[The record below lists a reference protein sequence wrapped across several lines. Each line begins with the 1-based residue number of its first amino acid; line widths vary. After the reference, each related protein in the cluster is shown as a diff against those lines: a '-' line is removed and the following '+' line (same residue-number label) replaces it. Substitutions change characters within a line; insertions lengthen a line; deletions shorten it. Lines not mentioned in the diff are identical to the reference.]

1 MKNARVILSLAVL
14 AAAASAALADG
25 MIVPV
30 RPELRVRGNWAVKYH
45 HVDITVRDQVANVAI
60 DQEFVNTGSG
70 MIEVEY
76 LFPIP
81 PGAAIDSMT
90 LIVNGKEFAARLLPA
105 DEARKAYEDIVR
117 SKKDPALLE
126 YAGFGLY
133 RTRAFPLEPGKPC
146 KVIVTYKNTP
156 KRDHDLVE
164 VWYPLNTEKFSAK
177 PIESVRVSVDIKT
190 KQDLVAVYS
199 PTHDLKRD
207 RKDPTRMIAT
217 YEAKNDLPTTDFQL
231 FYKAADKD
239 VAATLLTWQP
249 DSKTD
254 GYFMMLVS
262 PNPHGASQR
271 VTPKDIVAVLDHSG
285 SMSGEKIAQAK
296 EALRYIVRNLNK
308 DDRFNIVLYNDQ
320 VEPMFDSMRKVND
333 RDVRDA
339 MDRIDRLSATG
350 GTNIDEALT
359 AALAQCTEK
368 DRPTYVLFFTDGQPT
383 VGKTSEADILSDVSA
398 ANKNKARIFAFG
410 VGYDPNIRLLDKL
423 AGDNRG
429 RSDYVKPKEP
439 IEAKVSSL
447 CAKIK
452 NPVMTDLTASIQG
465 LRLKDMYPRHLDD
478 LFDGDQIVLV
488 GRYDCDD
495 AQKLPTREFEHT
507 GLGGSTTLVI
517 KGRYE
522 GKERAFEYPVTV
534 STGPGAGTYRF
545 VEKLWA
551 IRRVGWLLDEIQLRG
566 KSKEVIDELVRLSRD
581 YGIMTPYTSF
591 LADERTNLGR
601 PAELRD
607 RGERAAKPLGD
618 TTGAEGQF
626 GAMNRQALN
635 AAESPSVTAAPGG
648 PEGTGRKLDSKAE
661 MNRGGAPTTPTA
673 NIGYDSAGAYEQGK
687 AAEAVE
693 NIRQIGNNYVL
704 YRRGQVW
711 MMPSTANL
719 DLEKDKDKVVQIKR
733 FSDEYFNLARANT
746 SDQNAVMA
754 SQKSG
759 EQLLVNFRGQAY
771 NIAD

>member
-1 MKNARVILSLAVL
+1 MKNTRVLISLAVL

-30 RPELRVRGNWAVKYH
+30 RPELRVRGHWAVKYH

-90 LIVNGKEFAARLLPA
+90 LIVNGKEFAAKLLPA
-105 DEARKAYEDIVR
+105 DESRKAYEDIVR

-177 PIESVRVSVDIKT
+177 PIESVRVTVDIKT

-199 PTHDLKRD
+199 PTHDLKVD
-207 RKDPTRMIAT
+207 RKDPTRVIAT

-239 VAATLLTWQP
+239 VAATLLTWQG
-249 DSKTD
+249 DHKAD

-262 PNPHGASQR
+262 PNPRGASER

-285 SMSGEKIAQAK
+285 SMSGEKLAQAK
-296 EALRYIVRNLNK
+296 DALRHIVRNLNK

-320 VEPMFDSMRKVND
+320 VEPLFDSMRKVND
-333 RDVRDA
+333 RDVQDA

-359 AALAQCTEK
+359 TALAQCTEK
-368 DRPTYVLFFTDGQPT
+368 DRPTYMLFFTDGQPT

-398 ANKNKARIFAFG
+398 ANRNKARIFAFG

-452 NPVMTDLTASIQG
+452 NPVMTDLTASIEG
-465 LRLKDMYPRHLDD
+465 LRLKDMYPRHLGD

-495 AQKLPTREFEHT
+495 ASKLPSTEAGRQ
-507 GLGGSTTLVI
+507 TTLVI

-522 GKERAFEYPVTV
+522 GRERAFEYPVTV
-534 STGPGAGTYRF
+534 NQGGGTRTYQF

-566 KSKEVIDELVRLSRD
+566 KSQEVIDELVRLSRD

-601 PAELRD
+601 PAELRAH
-607 RGERAAKPLGD
+607 GTMAAKSLGD

-635 AAESPSVTAAPGG
+635 AASSPSVAAAPGR
-648 PEGTGRKLDSKAE
+648 TGDKAD
-661 MNRGGAPTTPTA
+661 MARGGTAAQAPA
-673 NIGYDSAGAYEQGK
+673 NFGYKGKDEYER
-687 AAEAVE
+687 AESGGAVE
-693 NIRQIGNNYVL
+693 NIRQVGNNYVL
-704 YRRGQVW
+704 YRRGQIW
-711 MMPSTANL
+711 MMPSTAGL

-733 FSDEYFNLARANT
+733 FSDEYFNLVRANT

>member
-1 MKNARVILSLAVL
+1 
-14 AAAASAALADG
+14 
-25 MIVPV
+25 
-30 RPELRVRGNWAVKYH
+30 
-45 HVDITVRDQVANVAI
+45 
-60 DQEFVNTGSG
+60 
-70 MIEVEY
+70 
-76 LFPIP
+76 
-81 PGAAIDSMT
+81 
-90 LIVNGKEFAARLLPA
+90 
-105 DEARKAYEDIVR
+105 
-117 SKKDPALLE
+117 
-126 YAGFGLY
+126 
-133 RTRAFPLEPGKPC
+133 
-146 KVIVTYKNTP
+146 
-156 KRDHDLVE
+156 
-164 VWYPLNTEKFSAK
+164 
-177 PIESVRVSVDIKT
+177 
-190 KQDLVAVYS
+190 VYS

-262 PNPHGASQR
+262 PNPQGASER

-296 EALRYIVRNLNK
+296 EALRYIIRNLNK

-320 VEPMFDSMRKVND
+320 IEPMFDSMRSVND
-333 RDVRDA
+333 RDVQDA

-359 AALAQCTEK
+359 TALAQCTDK
-368 DRPTYVLFFTDGQPT
+368 DRPAYVLFFTDGQPT
-383 VGKTSEADILSDVSA
+383 VGKTSEADILSDASA

-410 VGYDPNIRLLDKL
+410 VGFDPNIRLLDRL
-423 AGDNRG
+423 SGDNRG

-447 CAKIK
+447 YAKIK
-452 NPVMTDLTASIQG
+452 NPVMTDLTASIEG

-495 AQKLPTREFEHT
+495 ARKLPGRED
-507 GLGGSTTLVI
+507 GRSASTLVI

-534 STGPGAGTYRF
+534 STGPGAGTYQF

-566 KSKEVIDELVRLSRD
+566 KSQEVIDELIRLSRD

-591 LADERTNLGR
+591 LADERT
-601 PAELRD
+601 
-607 RGERAAKPLGD
+607 PLGNREKLRASGTAAVAPLGKVSD
-618 TTGAEGQF
+618 ATGQW

-635 AAESPSVTAAPGG
+635 TAESPSVTLAPGE
-648 PEGTGRKLDSKAE
+648 PARTESKAD
-661 MNRGGAPTTPTA
+661 MARGGTAATPPA
-673 NIGYDSAGAYEQGK
+673 NIGYASQAAYEEGGK
-687 AAEAVE
+687 GGAVE
-693 NIRQIGNNYVL
+693 NVRQVGNNYVL
-704 YRRGQVW
+704 YRRGQIW
-711 MMPSTANL
+711 MMPNTANL
-719 DLEKDKDKVVQIKR
+719 DLEKDKDKVVQVKR
-733 FSDEYFNLARANT
+733 FSDAYFELVRANT
-746 SDQNAVMA
+746 RDQNAVMA

-771 NIAD
+771 NITD

>member
-1 MKNARVILSLAVL
+1 MKTSRILCIMSLVAM
-14 AAAASAALADG
+14 AGSTAWADG
-25 MIVPV
+25 MIVPI

-60 DQEFVNTGSG
+60 DQEFINTGSG

-76 LFPIP
+76 MFPIP

-90 LIVNGKEFAARLLPA
+90 LIVNGKEFAAKLMPA
-105 DEARKAYEDIVR
+105 DEARKIYEDIVR
-117 SKKDPALLE
+117 KKKDPALLE
-126 YAGFGLY
+126 YVGFGMY
-133 RTRAFPLEPGKPC
+133 RTKAFPLEPGKPC

-177 PIESVRVSVDIKT
+177 PIESVRVTVDIKT

-199 PTHDLKRD
+199 PTHDLKVD
-207 RKDPTRMIAT
+207 RKDSTRVIAT

-262 PNPHGASQR
+262 PNPHGSSER

-285 SMSGEKIAQAK
+285 SMSGGKIAQAK

-308 DDRFNIVLYNDQ
+308 DDRFNIILYNDQ
-320 VEPMFDSMRKVND
+320 VEPMFDSMRSVND

-359 AALAQCTEK
+359 TALAQCTDK
-368 DRPTYVLFFTDGQPT
+368 HRPTYVLFFTDGQPT

-410 VGYDPNIRLLDKL
+410 VGYDPNIRLLDRL
-423 AGDNRG
+423 SGDNRG

-439 IEAKVSSL
+439 IETKVSSL

-488 GRYDCDD
+488 GRYDAGD
-495 AQKLPTREFEHT
+495 AGKLPTREDGH
-507 GLGGSTTLVI
+507 GGSTLVI

-566 KSKEVIDELVRLSRD
+566 KSQEVIDELIRLSRD

-591 LADERTNLGR
+591 LADERTALGSR
-601 PAELRD
+601 DELRTSAD
-607 RGERAAKPLGD
+607 AAARPLGK
-618 TTGAEGQF
+618 TSGVEGQL
-626 GAMNRQALN
+626 GAINRQALN
-635 AAESPSVTAAPGG
+635 TASSPSISAESARPG
-648 PEGTGRKLDSKAE
+648 TKAE
-661 MNRGGAPTTPTA
+661 MDLGGSVSQGPA
-673 NIGYDSAGAYEQGK
+673 NIGYASKDAYEAGK
-687 AAEAVE
+687 PGGAVE
-693 NIRQIGNNYVL
+693 NVRQVGNNYVL
-704 YRRGQVW
+704 YRRGQIW
-711 MMPSTANL
+711 MMPSAAGL

-733 FSDEYFNLARANT
+733 FSDEYFRLTRANT

-759 EQLLVNFRGQAY
+759 EQLLVKFRGQAY
-771 NIAD
+771 QIAD

>member
-1 MKNARVILSLAVL
+1 MKSVRILISLAVL
-14 AAAASAALADG
+14 AMAASAALADG

-45 HVDITVRDQVANVAI
+45 HVDITVRDQVAEVAI

-76 LFPIP
+76 MFPVP
-81 PGAAIDSMT
+81 PDAAIDSMT
-90 LIVNGKEFAARLLPA
+90 LIVNGKEFAAKLLPA
-105 DEARKAYEDIVR
+105 EEARKVYEDIVR
-117 SKKDPALLE
+117 KKKDPALLE
-126 YAGFGLY
+126 YAGFGMY

-190 KQDLVAVYS
+190 KEDLVAVYS

-207 RKDPTRMIAT
+207 RKGPTRMIAT
-217 YEAKNDLPTTDFQL
+217 YEAKNDLPATDFQL

-262 PNPHGASQR
+262 PNPQGASER

-285 SMSGEKIAQAK
+285 SMSGEKLAQAK
-296 EALRYIVRNLNK
+296 EAMRYIIRNLNK

-320 VEPMFDSMRKVND
+320 IEPMFDSLRNVND

-350 GTNIDEALT
+350 GTKIDEALT
-359 AALAQCTEK
+359 TSLAQCTDK

-383 VGKTSEADILSDVSA
+383 VGKTSEADILSDASA

-410 VGYDPNIRLLDKL
+410 VGYEPNVRLLDRL
-423 AGDNRG
+423 ADDNRG

-439 IEAKVSSL
+439 IETKVSSL
-447 CAKIK
+447 YAKIK
-452 NPVMTDLTASIQG
+452 NPVMTELTASIQG

-495 AQKLPTREFEHT
+495 SRKLPSREAGHGE
-507 GLGGSTTLVI
+507 STLLI

-522 GKERAFEYPVTV
+522 GKERAFEYPVAV

-566 KSKEVIDELVRLSRD
+566 KSQEVIDELVRLSRD

-591 LADERTNLGR
+591 LADERTPLASG
-601 PAELRD
+601 EGLRAK
-607 RGERAAKPLGD
+607 GGLAARALD
-618 TTGAEGQF
+618 ESTGWGGQV

-635 AAESPSVTAAPGG
+635 AAESPGVVAGPAATQPEPKAEMARGGTAAKAPGIIG
-648 PEGTGRKLDSKAE
+648 YDGKDAYETGRKSD
-661 MNRGGAPTTPTA
+661 
-673 NIGYDSAGAYEQGK
+673 
-687 AAEAVE
+687 AVE
-693 NIRQIGNNYVL
+693 NVRQVGNNYVL
-704 YRRGQVW
+704 YRRGQIW
-711 MMPSTANL
+711 MMPNTANL

-733 FSDEYFNLARANT
+733 FSDEYFNLTRANT

-771 NIAD
+771 QIAD

>member
-1 MKNARVILSLAVL
+1 MKNARVLLGLAVL

-30 RPELRVRGNWAVKYH
+30 RPELRVRGHWAVKYH

-81 PGAAIDSMT
+81 PDAAIDSMT

-105 DEARKAYEDIVR
+105 DEARKIYEDIVR

-199 PTHDLKRD
+199 PTHDLKVD
-207 RKDPTRMIAT
+207 RKDPTRVIAT

-239 VAATLLTWQP
+239 VAATLLTWQGDP
-249 DSKTD
+249 KAD

-262 PNPHGASQR
+262 PNPHGASER

-285 SMSGEKIAQAK
+285 SMSGDKLAQAK

-320 VEPMFDSMRKVND
+320 VEPLFDSMRKVND

-359 AALAQCTEK
+359 TALAQCTEK

-398 ANKNKARIFAFG
+398 ANRNKARIFAFG
-410 VGYDPNIRLLDKL
+410 VGYDPNIRLLDRL

-439 IEAKVSSL
+439 IEAKVASL

-495 AQKLPTREFEHT
+495 AGKLPSTEAGRQ
-507 GLGGSTTLVI
+507 TTLVI

-534 STGPGAGTYRF
+534 NAGGGTRTYQF

-591 LADERTNLGR
+591 LADERT
-601 PAELRD
+601 
-607 RGERAAKPLGD
+607 PLGKPTALRALGKHAAD
-618 TTGAEGQF
+618 DLAENTSGIAGQL

-635 AAESPSVTAAPGG
+635 TASSPSVAAAPAPGSEGSGRKPESKADMDRGGTAAQ
-648 PEGTGRKLDSKAE
+648 
-661 MNRGGAPTTPTA
+661 APA
-673 NIGYDSAGAYEQGK
+673 NIGYANKDAYENGK
-687 AAEAVE
+687 AGGAVE
-693 NIRQIGNNYVL
+693 NIRQVGNNYVL
-704 YRRGQVW
+704 YRRGQIW
-711 MMPSTANL
+711 MMPNTAGL

-733 FSDEYFNLARANT
+733 FSDEYFSLARANT

>member
-1 MKNARVILSLAVL
+1 MKNLRAILSLAVL

-177 PIESVRVSVDIKT
+177 PIESVRVTVDIKT

-199 PTHDLKRD
+199 PTHDLKVD
-207 RKDPTRMIAT
+207 RKDPTRVIAT

-239 VAATLLTWQP
+239 VAATLLTWQGDP
-249 DSKTD
+249 KAD

-262 PNPHGASQR
+262 PNPHGASER

-359 AALAQCTEK
+359 AALAPCTEK

-383 VGKTSEADILSDVSA
+383 VGKTGEADILSDVSA

-495 AQKLPTREFEHT
+495 ARKLPTWI
-507 GLGGSTTLVI
+507 LGIGQTTLVI

-534 STGPGAGTYRF
+534 RYGPAVPRTYQF

-566 KSKEVIDELVRLSRD
+566 KSQEVIDELVRLSRD

-601 PAELRD
+601 PAELRAH
-607 RGERAAKPLGD
+607 GTMAAKSLGD
-618 TTGAEGQF
+618 TTGVEGQY

-635 AAESPSVTAAPGG
+635 EAISPSVAAGPAPGG
-648 PEGTGRKLDSKAE
+648 SGRKLDSKAE

-693 NIRQIGNNYVL
+693 NIRQVGNNYVL
-704 YRRGQVW
+704 YRRGQIW
-711 MMPSTANL
+711 MMPSTAGL

-733 FSDEYFNLARANT
+733 FSDEYFNLVRANT

-771 NIAD
+771 NIQD

>member
-1 MKNARVILSLAVL
+1 MKSARILISLAVL
-14 AAAASAALADG
+14 TAAASAALADG

-45 HVDITVRDQVANVAI
+45 HVDITVRDQVAEVAI

-90 LIVNGKEFAARLLPA
+90 LIVNGKEFAAKLLPA

-117 SKKDPALLE
+117 TKKDPALLE
-126 YAGFGLY
+126 YAGFGMY

-190 KQDLVAVYS
+190 KQNLMAVYS
-199 PTHDLKRD
+199 PTHDLKVD
-207 RKDPTRMIAT
+207 RKDPTRVIAT

-262 PNPHGASQR
+262 PNPQGASQR

-320 VEPMFDSMRKVND
+320 IEPMFDSMRSVND
-333 RDVRDA
+333 RDVQDA

-359 AALAQCTEK
+359 AALAQCTDK
-368 DRPTYVLFFTDGQPT
+368 HRPTYVLFFTDGQPT
-383 VGKTSEADILSDVSA
+383 VGKTSEADILSDASA

-410 VGYDPNIRLLDKL
+410 VGYEPNVRLLDRL

-439 IEAKVSSL
+439 IETKVSSL
-447 CAKIK
+447 YAKIK
-452 NPVMTDLTASIQG
+452 NPVMTDLTASIEG

-495 AQKLPTREFEHT
+495 ARKLPTEEV
-507 GLGGSTTLVI
+507 GLGGSTLVI

-522 GKERAFEYPVTV
+522 GRERAFEYPVTV
-534 STGPGAGTYRF
+534 NTGPGAGTYRF

-566 KSKEVIDELVRLSRD
+566 KSQEVIDELVRLSRD

-591 LADERTNLGR
+591 LADERT
-601 PAELRD
+601 
-607 RGERAAKPLGD
+607 PLGSREGLRAKGTAAAAPLD
-618 TTGAEGQF
+618 KVSDLSGQF

-635 AAESPSVTAAPGG
+635 TAESPSVTLAPGE
-648 PEGTGRKLDSKAE
+648 PARTESKAD
-661 MNRGGAPTTPTA
+661 MARGGAPATLTA
-673 NIGYDSAGAYEQGK
+673 NIGYAGQKAYEDGK
-687 AAEAVE
+687 PGGAVE
-693 NIRQIGNNYVL
+693 NVRQVGNNYVL
-704 YRRGQVW
+704 YRRGQIW
-711 MMPSTANL
+711 MMPNTAGL
-719 DLEKDKDKVVQIKR
+719 DLEKDTDKVVQIKR
-733 FSDEYFNLARANT
+733 FSDEYFNLVRANT

-771 NIAD
+771 NITD

>member
-1 MKNARVILSLAVL
+1 MKSARIIISLAVW
-14 AAAASAALADG
+14 AAMASAALADG

-76 LFPIP
+76 MFPIP

-90 LIVNGKEFAARLLPA
+90 LIVNGKEFAAKLLPA
-105 DEARKAYEDIVR
+105 DEARKIYEDIVR
-117 SKKDPALLE
+117 RKKDPALLE

-177 PIESVRVSVDIKT
+177 PIESVRVSVDIQT
-190 KQDLVAVYS
+190 KQNLMAVYS
-199 PTHDLKRD
+199 PTHDLKVD
-207 RKDPTRMIAT
+207 RKSHTRVIAT

-262 PNPHGASQR
+262 PNPQGASDR

-285 SMSGEKIAQAK
+285 SMSGDKIAQAK
-296 EALRYIVRNLNK
+296 EALRYIIRNLNK

-320 VEPMFDSMRKVND
+320 VEPMFDSMRSVND
-333 RDVRDA
+333 RDVQDA

-359 AALAQCTEK
+359 TALAQCTDK
-368 DRPTYVLFFTDGQPT
+368 HRPTYVLFFTDGQPT

-398 ANKNKARIFAFG
+398 ANKSKARIFAFG
-410 VGYDPNIRLLDKL
+410 VGYDPNIRLLDRL

-429 RSDYVKPKEP
+429 RGDYVKPKEP

-447 CAKIK
+447 YAKIK
-452 NPVMTDLTASIQG
+452 NPVMTDLTAGIEG

-488 GRYDCDD
+488 GRYDCGD
-495 AQKLPTREFEHT
+495 ARKLPMSET
-507 GLGGSTTLVI
+507 GGGGSTLVI

-534 STGPGAGTYRF
+534 NTGPGAGTYRF

-591 LADERTNLGR
+591 LADERT
-601 PAELRD
+601 
-607 RGERAAKPLGD
+607 PLGSREGLRSRGAAAAAPLGK
-618 TTGAEGQF
+618 TSGAEGQF
-626 GAMNRQALN
+626 GAMNRSALN
-635 AAESPSVTAAPGG
+635 MAGSPSVMAGPGG
-648 PEGTGRKLDSKAE
+648 PARQDSKAE
-661 MNRGGAPTTPTA
+661 MDRGGAPTTPTA
-673 NIGYDSAGAYEQGK
+673 NIGYKGKEEYEQGK
-687 AAEAVE
+687 SGGAVE
-693 NIRQIGNNYVL
+693 NIRQVGNNYVL
-704 YRRGQVW
+704 YRRGQIW
-711 MMPSTANL
+711 MMPNTAGL

-733 FSDEYFNLARANT
+733 FSDEYFNLVRANT

-771 NIAD
+771 NITD

>member
-1 MKNARVILSLAVL
+1 MKNLRAILSLAVL

-177 PIESVRVSVDIKT
+177 PIESVRVTVDIKT

-199 PTHDLKRD
+199 PTHDLKVD
-207 RKDPTRMIAT
+207 RKDPTRVIAT

-239 VAATLLTWQP
+239 VAATLLTWQGDP
-249 DSKTD
+249 KAD

-262 PNPHGASQR
+262 PNPHGASER

-285 SMSGEKIAQAK
+285 SMSGDKLAQAK

-320 VEPMFDSMRKVND
+320 VEPLFDSMRKVND

-359 AALAQCTEK
+359 TALAQCTEK

-398 ANKNKARIFAFG
+398 ANRNKARIFAFG
-410 VGYDPNIRLLDKL
+410 VGYDPNIRLLDRL

-439 IEAKVSSL
+439 IEAKVASL

-452 NPVMTDLTASIQG
+452 NPVMTDLTAGIQG

-495 AQKLPTREFEHT
+495 AGKLPSTEAGRQ
-507 GLGGSTTLVI
+507 TTLVI

-534 STGPGAGTYRF
+534 NAGGGTRTYQF

-601 PAELRD
+601 PAELRAG
-607 RGERAAKPLGD
+607 GERAAKSLGD

-626 GAMNRQALN
+626 GAMNRSALN
-635 AAESPSVTAAPGG
+635 MATSPSVAAGPAPGG
-648 PEGTGRKLDSKAE
+648 SGRKPESKAE
-661 MNRGGAPTTPTA
+661 MNRGGSPAQAPA
-673 NIGYDSAGAYEQGK
+673 NIGYKGKEEYERG
-687 AAEAVE
+687 ESGGAVE

>member
-1 MKNARVILSLAVL
+1 MKSARILISLAVL

-105 DEARKAYEDIVR
+105 EEDRKAYEDIVR
-117 SKKDPALLE
+117 TKKDPALLE
-126 YAGFGLY
+126 YAGFGMY

-177 PIESVRVSVDIKT
+177 PIESVRVTVDIKT

-199 PTHDLKRD
+199 PTHDLKKD
-207 RKDPTRMIAT
+207 RKDSTRVIAT

-262 PNPHGASQR
+262 PNPQGASDR

-285 SMSGEKIAQAK
+285 SMSGDKIAQAK
-296 EALRYIVRNLNK
+296 EALRYIIRNLNK

-320 VEPMFDSMRKVND
+320 IEPMFDSMRSVND
-333 RDVRDA
+333 RDVQDA

-359 AALAQCTEK
+359 AALAQCTDK
-368 DRPTYVLFFTDGQPT
+368 HRPTYVLFFTDGQPT
-383 VGKTSEADILSDVSA
+383 VGKTSEADILSDASA

-410 VGYDPNIRLLDKL
+410 VGYEPNVRLLDKL

-447 CAKIK
+447 YAKIK
-452 NPVMTDLTASIQG
+452 NPVMTDLTASIEG

-488 GRYDCDD
+488 GRYDAGD
-495 AQKLPTREFEHT
+495 ARKLPTEEV
-507 GLGGSTTLVI
+507 GLGGSTLVI

-534 STGPGAGTYRF
+534 NKGPGAGTYQF

-566 KSKEVIDELVRLSRD
+566 KSQEVIDELIRLSRD

-591 LADERTNLGR
+591 LADERT
-601 PAELRD
+601 
-607 RGERAAKPLGD
+607 PLGNREKLRASGTAAVAPLGKVSD
-618 TTGAEGQF
+618 ATGQW

-635 AAESPSVTAAPGG
+635 AAESPGVTLAPGEPARTESKADMARGGTAAMG
-648 PEGTGRKLDSKAE
+648 P
-661 MNRGGAPTTPTA
+661 A
-673 NIGYDSAGAYEQGK
+673 NIGYASQAAYEEGGK
-687 AAEAVE
+687 GGAVE
-693 NIRQIGNNYVL
+693 NVRQVGNNYVL
-704 YRRGQVW
+704 YRRGQIW
-711 MMPSTANL
+711 MMPNTANL

-733 FSDEYFNLARANT
+733 FSDEYFNLVRANT

-771 NIAD
+771 NITD

>member
-1 MKNARVILSLAVL
+1 MKSARILISLAVL

-105 DEARKAYEDIVR
+105 EEARKAYEDIVR
-117 SKKDPALLE
+117 TKKDPALLE
-126 YAGFGLY
+126 YAGFGMY

-177 PIESVRVSVDIKT
+177 PIESVRVTVDIKT

-199 PTHDLKRD
+199 PTHDLKKD
-207 RKDPTRMIAT
+207 RKDSTRVIAT

-262 PNPHGASQR
+262 PNPQGASDR

-285 SMSGEKIAQAK
+285 SMSGDKIAQAK
-296 EALRYIVRNLNK
+296 EALRYIIRNLNK

-320 VEPMFDSMRKVND
+320 IEPMFDSMRSVND
-333 RDVRDA
+333 RDVQDA

-359 AALAQCTEK
+359 AALAQCTDK
-368 DRPTYVLFFTDGQPT
+368 HRPTYVLFFTDGQPT
-383 VGKTSEADILSDVSA
+383 VGKTSEADILSDASA

-410 VGYDPNIRLLDKL
+410 VGYEPNVRLLDKL

-447 CAKIK
+447 YAKIK
-452 NPVMTDLTASIQG
+452 NPVMTDLTASIEG

-488 GRYDCDD
+488 GRYDAGD
-495 AQKLPTREFEHT
+495 ARKLPTEEV
-507 GLGGSTTLVI
+507 GLGGSTLVI

-534 STGPGAGTYRF
+534 NKGPGAGTYQF

-566 KSKEVIDELVRLSRD
+566 KSQEVIDELIRLSRD

-591 LADERTNLGR
+591 LADERT
-601 PAELRD
+601 
-607 RGERAAKPLGD
+607 PLGNREKLRASGTAAVAPLGKVSD
-618 TTGAEGQF
+618 ATGQW

-635 AAESPSVTAAPGG
+635 AAESPGVTLAPGEPARTESKADMARGGTAAMG
-648 PEGTGRKLDSKAE
+648 P
-661 MNRGGAPTTPTA
+661 A
-673 NIGYDSAGAYEQGK
+673 NIGYASQAAYEEGGK
-687 AAEAVE
+687 GGAVE
-693 NIRQIGNNYVL
+693 NVRQVGNNYVL
-704 YRRGQVW
+704 YRRGQIW
-711 MMPSTANL
+711 MMPNTANL

-733 FSDEYFNLARANT
+733 FSDEYFNLVRANT

-771 NIAD
+771 NITD